1 MAAPG
6 EETRDLLA
14 RRLRAGLGICLTSI
28 TLFALADLFLS
39 PARVPLLYPIK
50 VFGVAVIAAVF
61 FALRRP
67 RSRRWTVGLGIV
79 TVGVMAL
86 TTAASG
92 IATEDAAT
100 TPILMVIVM
109 MATATLIPWGV
120 WPQLATQV
128 LASSAVLWNIE
139 AVQGFTAAAE
149 YLTVALVVGFIASL
163 YSAYT
168 FEHDR
173 LERERA
179 EVMLL
184 EAQAQQ
190 HHAELAHA
198 ARLSTLGEMAA
209 GLAHELNQPLAAIVS
224 YARGCSLRLRSGEA
238 ETGALVEVV
247 EEISAQ
253 ALRAGEVLRRI
264 RDFVRSGE
272 LRRERVDLND
282 VVREAVRFA
291 EIEARQSGISMPLEL
306 TSDTLTVEVDRI
318 QVEQVVLNLVR
329 NGFEAMRTTAPTERT
344 LSIRTARHA
353 GEGIEVAVGDTGT
366 GIPPGI
372 AGRVFDPFFSTK
384 RDGLGLGLSISRSI
398 IEAHGGRLWAIANPL
413 RGATFRFTLPEAGD
427 VGSHAA

>member
-1 MAAPG
+1 
-6 EETRDLLA
+6 
-14 RRLRAGLGICLTSI
+14 
-28 TLFALADLFLS
+28 
-39 PARVPLLYPIK
+39 
-50 VFGVAVIAAVF
+50 
-61 FALRRP
+61 
-67 RSRRWTVGLGIV
+67 
-79 TVGVMAL
+79 MAL

-92 IATEDAAT
+92 IATDDAAT
-100 TPILMVIVM
+100 TPILMVVVM

-128 LASSAVLWNIE
+128 LASVAVLWNVQ
-139 AVQGFTAAAE
+139 AVQGFAAAFE
-149 YLTVALVVGFIASL
+149 YLTVAVTVGFIASL
-163 YSAYT
+163 YAAYT

-179 EVMLL
+179 EALL
-184 EAQAQQ
+184 LDAQAKQ

-224 YARGCSLRLRSGEA
+224 YARGCSLRLRSGEV
-238 ETGALVEVV
+238 ETGALVEVI

-291 EIEARQSGISMPLEL
+291 EIEARQSGIAMPLEL
-306 TSDTLTVEVDRI
+306 ASGSLPVDVDRI

-329 NGFEAMRTTAPTERT
+329 NGFEAMRTTAPDERE
-344 LSIRTARHA
+344 LSIRTNRN
-353 GEGIEVAVGDTGT
+353 GDDGIEVAIGDTGT

-398 IEAHGGRLWAIANPL
+398 IEAHGGRLWVIANPS
-413 RGATFRFTLPEAGD
+413 RGATFRFTLPEARD